1 MFTGVNK
8 ELGIELNSTSMESEA
23 IRKGHKKIVPAAQR
37 ALAVL
42 ELLMA
47 SRKGLAVSEIARS
60 MGLARSTTFY
70 IINTI
75 EECGYIYRT
84 SPRGRY
90 TFTAKL
96 LELASR
102 SLGSL
107 GVREPAAP
115 FLRAL
120 MLKTGLTVHLGVI
133 AQNEVVLI
141 DKVAPAAGQQVATWV
156 GKRMPIHCTG
166 LGKALMAHLPEEQIQ
181 SHIKQGLIRYNENT
195 IVSASRLK
203 DELLRIRSH
212 GYAIDDE
219 EETVGLR
226 CLGAPVFDKNN
237 QAVAAIS
244 IAGTSEQLS
253 DEKLDRLVR
262 ALKQAAAAVS
272 AQLSGH
278 I

>member
-1 MFTGVNK
+1 MQPA
-8 ELGIELNSTSMESEA
+8 A
-23 IRKGHKKIVPAAQR
+23 IRERHKKIVPAAQR
-37 ALAVL
+37 VLAVL

-60 MGLARSTTFY
+60 LGLARSTTFY

-102 SLGSL
+102 SLGCL

-115 FLRAL
+115 FLRTL
-120 MLKTGLTVHLGVI
+120 MQKTGLTVHLGVI

-141 DKVAPAAGQQVATWV
+141 DKVAPAASQQLATWV

-166 LGKALMAHLPEEQIQ
+166 LGKALMAYEREEQIEY
-181 SHIKQGLIRYNENT
+181 HIKQGLIRYNENT
-195 IVSASRLK
+195 IVSASKLR
-203 DELLRIRSH
+203 DELARIRSN
-212 GYAIDDE
+212 GYALDDE

-226 CLGAPVFDKNN
+226 CIGAPVFDKND

-253 DEKLDRLVR
+253 DEKLDPLVR
-262 ALKQAAAAVS
+262 AVKQAAVS
-272 AQLSGH
+272 VSSHLSGRM
-278 I
+278 

>member
-1 MFTGVNK
+1 
-8 ELGIELNSTSMESEA
+8 MESEA
-23 IRKGHKKIVPAAQR
+23 TRKGHKKIVPAAQR

-75 EECGYIYRT
+75 EECGYIHRT

-107 GVREPAAP
+107 WVREPAAP

-141 DKVAPAAGQQVATWV
+141 DKVAPAAGQQLATWV

-166 LGKALMAHLPEEQIQ
+166 LGKALMAYLPEEQIQ

-226 CLGAPVFDKNN
+226 CLGAPVFDKNK
-237 QAVAAIS
+237 QAAAAIS

-253 DEKLDRLVR
+253 DEKVDRLVR
-262 ALKQAAAAVS
+262 ALKQAAASVS
-272 AQLSGH
+272 AELSSH
-278 I
+278 A

>member
-1 MFTGVNK
+1 
-8 ELGIELNSTSMESEA
+8 MESA
-23 IRKGHKKIVPAAQR
+23 AVRQRRKKSVPAAQR
-37 ALAVL
+37 VLAVL

-47 SRKGLAVSEIARS
+47 SRKGLALSEIAR
-60 MGLARSTTFY
+60 GLGLPRSTTFY
-70 IINTI
+70 LINTI

-102 SLGSL
+102 SLGCL

-115 FLRAL
+115 FLRTL
-120 MLKTGLTVHLGVI
+120 MQKTGLTVHLGVI

-141 DKVAPAAGQQVATWV
+141 DKVAPAAGQQLGTWV
-156 GKRMPIHCTG
+156 GKRMPLHCTG
-166 LGKALMAHLPEEQIQ
+166 LGKALMAYLPEEQIEH
-181 SHIKQGLIRYNENT
+181 HIKQGLSRYNENT
-195 IVSASRLK
+195 IVSAGRLK
-203 DELLRIRSH
+203 DELLRIQAH

-226 CLGAPVFDKNN
+226 CIGAPVFDKNN

-244 IAGTSEQLS
+244 IAGTRSQLD
-253 DEKLDRLVR
+253 DEKLERLVR
-262 ALKQAAAAVS
+262 AVKQAAAAVS
-272 AQLSGH
+272 AQLSGRA
-278 I
+278 

>member
-1 MFTGVNK
+1 
-8 ELGIELNSTSMESEA
+8 MESA
-23 IRKGHKKIVPAAQR
+23 AARQPNKKVVPAAQR

-60 MGLARSTTFY
+60 LGLARSTTFY
-70 IINTI
+70 IVNTI

-84 SPRGRY
+84 STRGRY

-102 SLGSL
+102 SLECL

-115 FLRAL
+115 FLRTL
-120 MLKTGLTVHLGVI
+120 MQKTGLTVHLGVI
-133 AQNEVVLI
+133 AQDEVVLI
-141 DKVAPAAGQQVATWV
+141 DKVAPATSQRLATWV

-166 LGKALMAHLPEEQIQ
+166 LGKALMAHLPEKQVEYHIQ
-181 SHIKQGLIRYNENT
+181 RGLIRYNDNT
-195 IVSASRLK
+195 IVSAGKLK
-203 DELLRIRSH
+203 DELLRIQSQ

-226 CLGAPVFDKNN
+226 CIGVPVFDKNN

-244 IAGTSEQLS
+244 IAGTSEELS

-262 ALKQAAAAVS
+262 AVKQAAASVS
-272 AQLSGH
+272 AQLGARA
-278 I
+278 

>member
-1 MFTGVNK
+1 MKSAAVG
-8 ELGIELNSTSMESEA
+8 E
-23 IRKGHKKIVPAAQR
+23 RHKKVVPAAQR
-37 ALAVL
+37 VLAVL

-60 MGLARSTTFY
+60 LGLARSTTFY
-70 IINTI
+70 IVNTI

-102 SLGSL
+102 SLGCL

-115 FLRAL
+115 FLRTL
-120 MLKTGLTVHLGVI
+120 MQKTGLTVHLGVI

-141 DKVAPAAGQQVATWV
+141 DKVAPAAGQQLATWV

-166 LGKALMAHLPEEQIQ
+166 MGKALMAYLPEEQIEY
-181 SHIKQGLIRYNENT
+181 HIRQGLIRYNENT
-195 IVSASRLK
+195 IVSASKLK
-203 DELLRIRSH
+203 DDLVRIQSH

-226 CLGAPVFDKNN
+226 CIGAPVFDKNN

-244 IAGTSEQLS
+244 VAGTSVQLS
-253 DEKLDRLVR
+253 DQKLDGIVR
-262 ALKQAAAAVS
+262 AVKQTAAAIS
-272 AQLSGH
+272 AHLSGRA
-278 I
+278 

>member
-1 MFTGVNK
+1 
-8 ELGIELNSTSMESEA
+8 MESAA
-23 IRKGHKKIVPAAQR
+23 IRQRQKKVVPAAQR
-37 ALAVL
+37 VLAVL

-60 MGLARSTTFY
+60 LGLARSTTFY

-102 SLGSL
+102 SLGCL

-115 FLRAL
+115 FLRTL
-120 MLKTGLTVHLGVI
+120 MQKTGLTVHLGVI

-141 DKVAPAAGQQVATWV
+141 DKVAPAAGQSLATWV

-166 LGKALMAHLPEEQIQ
+166 LGKALMAYLAEEQIDY
-181 SHIKQGLIRYNENT
+181 HIKQGLIRYNENT
-195 IVSASRLK
+195 IVSASKLK

-226 CLGAPVFDKNN
+226 CIGAPVFDKTD

-244 IAGTSEQLS
+244 IAGTIEQLS

-262 ALKQAAAAVS
+262 AVKQAAAMVS
-272 AQLSGH
+272 AHLSGRA
-278 I
+278 

>member
-1 MFTGVNK
+1 
-8 ELGIELNSTSMESEA
+8 MESAA
-23 IRKGHKKIVPAAQR
+23 IRQRQKKVVPAAQR
-37 ALAVL
+37 VFAVL

-60 MGLARSTTFY
+60 LGLARSTTFY

-84 SPRGRY
+84 TPRGRY

-102 SLGSL
+102 SLGCL

-115 FLRAL
+115 FLRTL
-120 MLKTGLTVHLGVI
+120 MQKTGLTVHLGVI

-141 DKVAPAAGQQVATWV
+141 DKVAPLAGQQLATWV

-166 LGKALMAHLPEEQIQ
+166 LGKALMAYLPEEQIEY
-181 SHIKQGLIRYNENT
+181 HIKQGLIRYNENT
-195 IVSASRLK
+195 IVSASKLK
-203 DELLRIRSH
+203 DEFLRIQSH

-226 CLGAPVFDKNN
+226 CIGAPVFDKNN

-262 ALKQAAAAVS
+262 AVKQAAAAIS
-272 AQLSGH
+272 AHLSGRA
-278 I
+278 